1 MSKTFEGAV
10 KMTASRPGQ
19 LPQHYES
26 DLVIRNYEE
35 TIAAAEKLCDAV
47 AKAQEAAKELRRLL
61 ETVKIDF
68 TDDMTLVIDDGRV
81 FEHIDHAYS
90 LNKAIEKAVR

>member
-10 KMTASRPGQ
+10 KMTVSRPGQ

-35 TIAAAEKLCDAV
+35 TIAAAERLCDAV
-47 AKAQEAAKELRRLL
+47 AKAQEAAKELHSLL

-68 TDDMTLVIDDGRV
+68 ADDMTLVLDDGRV
-81 FEHIDHAYS
+81 FEHVDHSYS
-90 LNKAIEKAVR
+90 LNKAIENAVR

>member
-26 DLVIRNYEE
+26 DLVILNYEE

-47 AKAQEAAKELRRLL
+47 AKAQDAAKELHNLL
-61 ETVKIDF
+61 KTVNIDF
-68 TDDMTLVIDDGRV
+68 TDDMTLVLDDGRV
-81 FEHIDHAYS
+81 FEHVDHAYT
-90 LNKAIEKAVR
+90 LKKAIENAVR

>member
-10 KMTASRPGQ
+10 KMQASRPGK
-19 LPQHYES
+19 LSEYYEA

-47 AKAQEAAKELRRLL
+47 AKAQEAAKELHSLL

-68 TDDMTLVIDDGRV
+68 TDDMTLVLDDGRV
-81 FEHIDHAYS
+81 FEHVDHAYS
-90 LNKAIEKAVR
+90 LNKAIENAVR